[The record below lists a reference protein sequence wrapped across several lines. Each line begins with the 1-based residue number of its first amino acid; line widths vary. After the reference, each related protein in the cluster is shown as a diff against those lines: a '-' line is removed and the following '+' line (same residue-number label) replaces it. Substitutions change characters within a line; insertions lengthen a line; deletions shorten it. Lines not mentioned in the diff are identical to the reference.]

1 MAKSILVV
9 DDTPDLLESIREFLV
24 MEGYQVATAV
34 NGQDGLSKL
43 EGMTPDLIITDLL
56 MPVMDG
62 FTFIEHV
69 KENKKLAQIPII
81 IFSAKPQKENAPRAE
96 ALGIKRFIIKPS
108 PLEDLLQS
116 VEELVHP

>member
-43 EGMTPDLIITDLL
+43 ESITPDLIITDLL